1 MRAPSVL
8 AGFAP
13 RVRTSS
19 AAPRRS
25 GGAASSAC
33 ASEAPTMS
41 ARTSTAGTRAA
52 HTTRPPAP
60 PPPTSTASAVRTAV
74 SGDTTIPTGER
85 GTVATAPTS
94 PAELSTVPTP
104 LAATS
109 RSQPACTS
117 MSSLP
122 PLPVR
127 NQRSSSSA
135 TGTISARVATLRAP
149 PRRVAARTRD
159 VARRSSRCPAASWT
173 TASSSPI
180 STTLAWTAGS
190 LHDTSHPLPPPPI
203 PSTHSARVAHSH
215 HTTVVAQPRTQS
227 AAAAQAARM
236 TAARAAAAASHAAV
250 NASAVSA
257 TRRATRLAIAA
268 TACAERIGRPMPCR
282 YAVRGGGG
290 AARTTNFK
298 GTAARIGT
306 RRASSGTAR
315 SRSPHQ
321 RLPRHAPAARPS
333 ACAPTRSRRVCARA
347 TMVNGHTAPSLIARA
362 HNNARSVRMRRSASC
377 RLASAVRERH

>member
-1 MRAPSVL
+1 MKRPPARPRTHTLAAKWTRRLGRGTCRQRNALRSDGVIDVTVHPGDNTPPSVRAGGSHTRPPPPSATDMPGVGTQAAAAAGPPSGRPNPRSRSCMRAPSVL

-25 GGAASSAC
+25 GDAASSVC

-41 ARTSTAGTRAA
+41 ARKSTAGTRAA

-60 PPPTSTASAVRTAV
+60 PPPTSTASAVRTVV

-173 TASSSPI
+173 NASSSPI
-180 STTLAWTAGS
+180 STTLA
-190 LHDTSHPLPPPPI
+190 
-203 PSTHSARVAHSH
+203 
-215 HTTVVAQPRTQS
+215 
-227 AAAAQAARM
+227 
-236 TAARAAAAASHAAV
+236 
-250 NASAVSA
+250 
-257 TRRATRLAIAA
+257 
-268 TACAERIGRPMPCR
+268 
-282 YAVRGGGG
+282 
-290 AARTTNFK
+290 
-298 GTAARIGT
+298 
-306 RRASSGTAR
+306 
-315 SRSPHQ
+315 
-321 RLPRHAPAARPS
+321 
-333 ACAPTRSRRVCARA
+333 
-347 TMVNGHTAPSLIARA
+347 
-362 HNNARSVRMRRSASC
+362 
-377 RLASAVRERH
+377 